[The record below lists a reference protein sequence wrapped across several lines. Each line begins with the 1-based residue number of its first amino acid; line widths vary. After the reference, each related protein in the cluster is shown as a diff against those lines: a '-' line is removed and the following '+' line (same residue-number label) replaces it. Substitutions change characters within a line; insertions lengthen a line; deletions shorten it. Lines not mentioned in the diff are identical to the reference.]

1 MIKKLNSMPDYQARM
16 PRQPHDLSARLGL
29 SFSTGMIT
37 SPYQTML
44 HTGDKIHFNGNISC
58 RFNPLILPFLGQV
71 TIHMDY
77 FFVPLS
83 VMYTPAPSLFYQTDD
98 LISSAINRISLRKD
112 YFPLV
117 DIDATLKGLTTN
129 HSSAEF
135 GGDSAFISTEPLYA
149 HSFDCLGKQTV
160 RMCDWFNINP
170 APLFGGNDT
179 PNGVYTPWYALAY
192 HACYYLY
199 AGYRNEDREKK
210 QYFYNIDNQYSN
222 VSNFTL
228 PDLFYMHYIDL
239 DKDYFNSIKVSPI
252 ASSVSLFGDLN
263 SAQSLR
269 DRFNAVN
276 NYLDSYPNFL
286 TSAERLAS
294 MGGSPAPDYAITQV
308 SSESRHQLGQ
318 ANTIWNIST
327 QQIRVMF
334 AFEKLM
340 RVIGR
345 AEKTYEAQ
353 FLAHFGEKI
362 PHDVMHNITHLGHD
376 VCSLRPQAIIS
387 TANTFDS
394 QTGNGSALGEY
405 GGNGQVSFSGK
416 KRSFKAPTHGVFI
429 CMMYAKPDFYYQTIL
444 SKLNDLS
451 QPMKFW
457 QPEYDRIG
465 MQPLFAYEADGVPNT
480 AGNDK
485 TTRLGWQFA
494 YEHFKRRWNRV
505 SIAFRNPVEA
515 TGLVNSYN
523 PWFLS
528 KIPYCNV
535 DGQWLSAPLPS
546 SGVTSTGTID
556 WRNFK
561 STPTDLNC
569 VMQVRYNPG
578 WIQGTV
584 PASLHTL
591 FYTDP
596 LIADFNMEIKDV
608 NYMSEYGE
616 PEL

>member
-1 MIKKLNSMPDYQARM
+1 MFNPLILSFMIKKLNSMPDYQARM
-16 PRQPHDLSARLGL
+16 PRQPHDPSARFGM

-37 SPYQTML
+37 SPYQAML
-44 HTGDKIHFNGNISC
+44 HTGDKVHFNGNISC

-98 LISSAINRISLRKD
+98 LISSAINRIALRKD

-129 HSSAEF
+129 HTSAEF
-135 GGDSAFISTEPLYA
+135 GGDSEFVQNHPLYA

-179 PNGVYTPWYALAY
+179 PNGAFMPWFALAY
-192 HACYYLY
+192 QACYYCY
-199 AGYRNEDREKK
+199 PGYRNEDRETK
-210 QYFYNIDNQYSN
+210 QYFYNLDNHHTDSQP
-222 VSNFTL
+222 FTF
-228 PDLFYMHYIDL
+228 PDIFYMHYIDL
-239 DKDYFNSIKVSPI
+239 GKDYFNSIKVSPI
-252 ASSVSLFGDLN
+252 ASSVSMFGDLN
-263 SAQSLR
+263 SSSTLSN
-269 DRFNAVN
+269 RFASVN
-276 NYLDSYPNFL
+276 NYLDNSSGFASNPSRVGSTLNNATQFSGDVQNLSY
-286 TSAERLAS
+286 R
-294 MGGSPAPDYAITQV
+294 
-308 SSESRHQLGQ
+308 
-318 ANTIWNIST
+318 IST

-345 AEKTYEAQ
+345 AQKTYEAQ

-387 TANTFDS
+387 TANTYDS

-457 QPEYDRIG
+457 QPEYDRLG

-480 AGNDK
+480 AGNNK
-485 TTRLGWQFA
+485 TTRLGWQFG

-505 SIAFRNPVEA
+505 SLAFRNPVEA

-546 SGVTSTGTID
+546 SGVTSTGTIS
-556 WRNFK
+556 WQNFK
-561 STPTDLNC
+561 SSPTDLNC

-584 PASLHTL
+584 PATLHTL

-596 LIADFNMEIKDV
+596 LIADFNMVIKDV

>member
-1 MIKKLNSMPDYQARM
+1 MFNPLILSIMIKKLNSMPDYQARM
-16 PRQPHDLSARLGL
+16 PRQPHDLSARLGM

-37 SPYQTML
+37 SPYQAML
-44 HTGDKIHFNGNISC
+44 HTGDKVHFSGNLSC

-98 LISSAINRISLRKD
+98 LISSAINRIALRKD

-129 HSSAEF
+129 HTSAEF
-135 GGDSAFISTEPLYA
+135 GGDSAFVSTEPLYA
-149 HSFDCLGKQTV
+149 HSFDCLGKQTI

-179 PNGVYTPWYALAY
+179 PNGAYTPWFALAY
-192 HACYYLY
+192 QACYYNY
-199 AGYRNEDREKK
+199 SGYRNEDREKK
-210 QYFYNIDNQYSN
+210 QYDYNLDNHYSDN
-222 VSNFTL
+222 VAFTH
-228 PDLFYMHYIDL
+228 PDIFYMHYIDL

-252 ASSVSLFGDLN
+252 GSSVSMFGELNSSVSLG
-263 SAQSLR
+263 
-269 DRFNAVN
+269 DRFLAVN
-276 NYLDSYPNFL
+276 NYLDNVNPGVGRADHQGRDVL
-286 TSAERLAS
+286 GELA
-294 MGGSPAPDYAITQV
+294 TQV
-308 SSESRHQLGQ
+308 ISNSSYQNR
-318 ANTIWNIST
+318 IST

-345 AEKTYEAQ
+345 SQKTYEAQ

-429 CMMYAKPDFYYQTIL
+429 CMMFAKPDFYYQTIL

-546 SGVTSTGTID
+546 SGVTSTGTIS
-556 WRNFK
+556 WQNFK
-561 STPTDLNC
+561 SSPTDLNC

-578 WIQGTV
+578 WIQGIV
-584 PASLHTL
+584 PASMHTL

-596 LIADFNMEIKDV
+596 LIADFNMDIKDV
-608 NYMSEYGE
+608 NYMSEFGE

>member
-16 PRQPHDLSARLGL
+16 PRQPHDLSARLGM

-98 LISSAINRISLRKD
+98 LISSATNRISLRKD
-112 YFPLV
+112 YFPLLDV
-117 DIDATLKGLTTN
+117 DATLNHLTTN

-170 APLFGGNDT
+170 VPLFGGTDT
-179 PNGVYTPWYALAY
+179 PNGNFTPWYLAAY
-192 HACYYLY
+192 HACYYLFP
-199 AGYRNEDREKK
+199 GYRNEDRERK
-210 QYFYNIDNQYSN
+210 QYHFNLDTHYAD
-222 VSNFTL
+222 VSAFED
-228 PDLFYMHYIDL
+228 PDLFFMHYIDL

-252 ASSVSLFGDLN
+252 ASSIGMLGDLN
-263 SAQSLR
+263 SSLPFENK
-269 DRFNAVN
+269 FNAVN
-276 NYLDSYPNFL
+276 NYLNSYSAPSL
-286 TSAERLAS
+286 TNPSVQNNSEF
-294 MGGSPAPDYAITQV
+294 TQAYQGIRNSNV
-308 SSESRHQLGQ
+308 
-318 ANTIWNIST
+318 TT

-387 TANTFDS
+387 TANTYDS
-394 QTGNGSALGEY
+394 STGNGSALGEY

-416 KRSFKAPTHGVFI
+416 KRTFKAPTHGVFI

-465 MQPLFAYEADGVPNT
+465 MQPLFAFESDGVPNT

-505 SIAFRNPVEA
+505 SLAFRNPVEA

-608 NYMSEYGE
+608 NYMSEFGE